1 MHQAERHIRAWLET
15 FVVGFN
21 LCPFAR
27 PYLNTDQLRI
37 SVCEATSP
45 DELRRAFLSE
55 LDVLQRS
62 TEEEAATSLLVMP
75 NALADFGQYLDFL
88 DEAQDLLESC
98 SLEGM
103 FQLASFHPDY
113 CFEGESPDAEGN
125 YTNRAPYPVI
135 HLLRENMLTRVLAD
149 FPEPEAIPGK
159 NVEAM
164 ERMGLAQLEAR
175 WKKLFDA

>member
-15 FVVGFN
+15 FVVGLN

-37 SVCEATSP
+37 NVCEATSL
-45 DELRRAFLSE
+45 EEIRHAFLSE
-55 LDVLQRS
+55 LDLLQRS
-62 TEEEAATSLLVMP
+62 AEAEAATSLLVMP

-88 DEAQDLLESC
+88 DAAQGLLESC
-98 SLEGM
+98 ALDGV
-103 FQLASFHPDY
+103 FQLASFHPHY

-149 FPEPEAIPGK
+149 FPDPETIPQK

-164 ERMGLAQLEAR
+164 ERIGLEELQAR
-175 WKKLFDA
+175 WQKLFDG